1 MEYVAIVQSAGVLIR
16 VMCQLGRDTSHV
28 PNGVEYPSVG
38 RLEVDQDP
46 EGQIRGMAWPAFK
59 QFLAILQL

>member
-1 MEYVAIVQSAGVLIR
+1 MEFVAIVQSASVLIR

-46 EGQIRGMAWPAFK
+46 EGQIRGMA
-59 QFLAILQL
+59 